1 MAKLPKGKM
10 TKIEIAQ
17 AVKKLREVN
26 SLESITV
33 NDITEA
39 CGLNRLTFYY
49 HFEDKYA
56 LLNWI
61 YYNEII
67 LEFRNSFSE
76 KSWNANLME
85 TLQRIEKDRVYY
97 QNALAYDNHE
107 FRRYMYEVMLDM
119 YEDMISEW
127 VDSDYIDREE
137 IHFVASFFAHGTV
150 GMIIDWVIGETKDT
164 PEQMIARL
172 QELSD
177 DIEMM
182 LISSSMQK
190 SMEEDS

>member
-10 TKIEIAQ
+10 TKIEIAH
-17 AVKKLREVN
+17 AFKKLMEVK
-26 SLESITV
+26 SFESITV

-39 CGLNRLTFYY
+39 CDLNRLTFYY

-85 TLQRIEKDRVYY
+85 TL
-97 QNALAYDNHE
+97 
-107 FRRYMYEVMLDM
+107 
-119 YEDMISEW
+119 
-127 VDSDYIDREE
+127 
-137 IHFVASFFAHGTV
+137 
-150 GMIIDWVIGETKDT
+150 
-164 PEQMIARL
+164 
-172 QELSD
+172 
-177 DIEMM
+177 
-182 LISSSMQK
+182 
-190 SMEEDS
+190 